1 MRHSSQ
7 ARPTLPSRYPR
18 AVADERN
25 LNDPSYDWLY
35 VEPADRERSR
45 PDEQDPAGRQGP
57 DLEATQPIRR
67 APGGPADP
75 ASSPKPG
82 QPEPTRSFGP
92 SYFPPPQSSSSQSSS
107 SQSSS
112 SQSSGNRAGSRPAE
126 MRYAPPPP
134 VPGGPGAPSRP
145 SPVPRPPLPRR
156 RRRWWLRTILLL
168 ILVWVIFLVV
178 VPIVAWTKV
187 AKVDAEPVGAR
198 PAATPGTTY
207 LLVGSDSRRGL
218 TTAENKKLGTGGVSV
233 DSGRTDTIL
242 LMHLPAGGGPM
253 LLLSIPRDSY
263 VNIPGYGFN
272 KINAAFSIGGPRLLV
287 KTVEGATHV
296 RVDKYVEIGFAG
308 FVRLVDA
315 VGGITI
321 CPRQAINDPKADLR
335 VRKGCQHADG
345 RKALGYSRS
354 RAFPKGDIIRTLHQR
369 EVVNATAR
377 KAASWQSVVFPWR
390 YWRINFAAAESVR
403 VGQNV
408 SPLDMVR
415 FAWAMSHSN
424 NGKKCVVPYSS
435 LGTPTS
441 VGSVVTWDQTK
452 ANRLFRLIRADDTKA
467 IRCSAQ

>member
-1 MRHSSQ
+1 
-7 ARPTLPSRYPR
+7 
-18 AVADERN
+18 VADERN
-25 LNDPSYDWLY
+25 PDDPSYDWLY
-35 VEPADRERSR
+35 VEPADRGGSGPGQ
-45 PDEQDPAGRQGP
+45 PDSAPAPGAGDP
-57 DLEATQPIRR
+57 EATQPIRR
-67 APGGPADP
+67 APAGAPPPRSARPAE
-75 ASSPKPG
+75 PG
-82 QPEPTRSFGP
+82 QPEPTRSFGA
-92 SYFPPPQSSSSQSSS
+92 SFAAPPQT
-107 SQSSS
+107 
-112 SQSSGNRAGSRPAE
+112 SGSRAAGRPAE

-134 VPGGPGAPSRP
+134 VPGGPGAATRS
-145 SPVPRPPLPRR
+145 SPVPRPPLPGR

-168 ILVWVIFLVV
+168 IVVWVLFLVV
-178 VPIVAWTKV
+178 VPIVAWTKL
-187 AKVDAEPVGAR
+187 AKVDAEPAGAR

-218 TTAENKKLGTGGVSV
+218 TAAQNRRLGTGGVSV

-242 LMHLPAGGGPM
+242 LMHVPSGGGPM

-263 VNIPGYGFN
+263 VNIPGYGHN

-287 KTVEGATHV
+287 KTVEAATHV

-321 CPRQAINDPKADLR
+321 CPRQAIDDPKADLR
-335 VRKGCQHADG
+335 VRKGCQHADS

-354 RAFPKGDIIRTLHQR
+354 RAFPKGDIVRTLHQR

-377 KAASWQSVVFPWR
+377 KTASWQSVVFPWR

-408 SPLDMVR
+408 SPLDMLR

-424 NGKKCVVPYSS
+424 HGKKCVVPYSS
-435 LGTPTS
+435 LGTSTS
-441 VGSVVTWDQTK
+441 VGSVVTWDQTR
-452 ANRLFRLIRADDTKA
+452 ANRLFRLIREDDTRA